1 MQPGAP
7 GTRRFSAMQERLLN
21 AGIQFFHRHI
31 RTDNEVLRRMKTNE
45 MFQLF
50 FEPQYYEKKAPG
62 EQVNSVF
69 INSVSDPS
77 AVHVSSFIL
86 SILHQGLF
94 SVSAF
99 IVSIIYLSRFKEAT
113 QISLHAST
121 WRPLFLTSLLIA
133 DKMWE
138 DKPVRNSSLAK
149 LFPVLSNAEL
159 NRMENKFLL
168 KIRFNVQVKSD
179 LFTSFCEKLLQE
191 NISTEISRCVSGSE
205 YAAAFAEDESVVI
218 KQQHLPQTAAAAAVT
233 DPPKLQHPA
242 VPQANTGVVHH
253 ATAAQREPSRGPLG
267 YITAPAMDYF
277 IPRRPTMTVA
287 STSSSVRS
295 SSIPAGS
302 EAGSMS
308 SRVHAVT
315 EGCYRTGGYIGGLPT
330 SSRQYTPSSA
340 RASQMGIAA
349 SQGRSS
355 NGYDQRVMYQ
365 SQPVSG
371 RATVADPNTSR
382 HVYPASTRTS
392 LPAGLAGGHSHRA
405 PSTPS
410 GAQTQSHYAV
420 VNTPAGPQYVVLRP
434 SAAPSTQSYSGRS
447 AVVSQEGAAP
457 RRHSIAATAASQRL
471 STSNSGLDGQ
481 SFASSGAMSFLA
493 PGGPATPSSGAV
505 NGMGEGLTRGSSQN
519 RPHSAPRTVGMY
531 RKPVLIQQP
540 AAVEA
545 FMQRPSTPTGGYV
558 RAPSPAMVEQS
569 EQQNGLVRG
578 RSPAAPVVRTSG
590 LIMPGGPS
598 APHVLRGSFGIR
610 QY

>member
-1 MQPGAP
+1 MEPGRVTMLCGILQTALTTVRAEKLAMARRASRGTTLTANSSVLDGTSLDFSQTFNGGPPADISVGAPNAAGAP
-7 GTRRFSAMQERLLN
+7 GTRRFSAIQERLLN

-121 WRPLFLTSLLIA
+121 WRPLFLTSLLVA

-159 NRMENKFLL
+159 NQMENKFLL

-191 NISTEISRCVSGSE
+191 NISAEISRCVSGSE
-205 YAAAFAEDESVVI
+205 YAAGFAEDESVVI

-233 DPPKLQHPA
+233 DPPKLHHPA

-302 EAGSMS
+302 DAGSMS

-392 LPAGLAGGHSHRA
+392 LPAGLAGGH
-405 PSTPS
+405 
-410 GAQTQSHYAV
+410 
-420 VNTPAGPQYVVLRP
+420 
-434 SAAPSTQSYSGRS
+434 
-447 AVVSQEGAAP
+447 
-457 RRHSIAATAASQRL
+457 
-471 STSNSGLDGQ
+471 
-481 SFASSGAMSFLA
+481 
-493 PGGPATPSSGAV
+493 
-505 NGMGEGLTRGSSQN
+505 
-519 RPHSAPRTVGMY
+519 
-531 RKPVLIQQP
+531 
-540 AAVEA
+540 
-545 FMQRPSTPTGGYV
+545 
-558 RAPSPAMVEQS
+558 
-569 EQQNGLVRG
+569 
-578 RSPAAPVVRTSG
+578 
-590 LIMPGGPS
+590 
-598 APHVLRGSFGIR
+598 
-610 QY
+610 